1 MKDYCAEF
9 KNYLIKVKKVSN
21 NTLDSYLRDLQN
33 YLEFLKKQKMRKVWL
48 VK

>member
-33 YLEFLKKQKMRKVWL
+33 YLEFLKKIGRASCRERV
-48 VK
+48 